1 MIKRGHN
8 TWEYL
13 QLCHAEKCWGGNMWS
28 TIVSYVPDWSIWIQ
42 AFLVFIIPIGITLSM
57 RWINAA
63 IKRGSFSRSKPSS
76 VSSKDISPAAKG
88 QGEGT
93 ETGHYAN
100 IKLTEKYSINLTSVK
115 ESFGLN
121 ADVHIREFIIR
132 GTNTRAAVIYTE
144 GLVDQD
150 LVDDHLI
157 TPLMFEGVPLLKQ
170 EGFLHPDNAHL
181 LSAYLQDQLLPVS
194 LVEETKSLQELAVGV
209 LFGKNALLVDGL
221 PGALL
226 IGAHKI
232 KTRGMNEPLSEG
244 LLRGPRIGFT
254 EQLSDN
260 TGILR
265 RYGSDQSLFIKKYEV
280 GSRIKKD
287 LAIAYIQD
295 IADPDLVAE
304 VCKRIE
310 EMDMDSMLE
319 SGYVEQLI
327 EDNTLSP
334 FQQVLNTERPDRVMG
349 ALLEGRVAILLD
361 GTPFVLI
368 VPVTFSMLLQ
378 SPEDYYERWIP
389 GTFLRVLRFMAAM
402 LALLAPALYISF
414 ISFHPGL
421 IPTKLVLT
429 IIETRTGVPFPS
441 IIEVLIMELSIEILR
456 EAGIR
461 LPKPIAPAMGIV
473 GGLIIGQAAVQAG
486 IISQFLVIVVAV
498 TAISS
503 FTIPVYSAGLTLR
516 ILRFAAMFS
525 AAVLGLF
532 GVVMFFLLV
541 CTHLARLS
549 SFGVPYVAPAVP
561 YHMNEWKDFVIRAPL
576 NMMRMRPKMTNP
588 IDDDRKK

>member
-1 MIKRGHN
+1 METGTQYFRIPVAN
-8 TWEYL
+8 NSD
-13 QLCHAEKCWGGNMWS
+13 KCWGENMWS
-28 TIVSYVPDWSIWIQ
+28 TIVSYIPKWPVWAQSL
-42 AFLVFIIPIGITLSM
+42 LVMIIPIGITLIT
-57 RWINAA
+57 RWINTS
-63 IKRGSFSRSKPSS
+63 IKRGSFTRSNKPS
-76 VSSKDISPAAKG
+76 VSPKDISPAAAG
-88 QGEGT
+88 VGSGT

-100 IKLTEKYSINLTSVK
+100 IKITGKYDTDLISIK
-115 ESFGLN
+115 ETFGKN
-121 ADVHIREFIIR
+121 ADVHLREFTIR
-132 GTNTRAAVIYTE
+132 GTNTRAAVMFTE
-144 GLVDQD
+144 GLTDMNLMD
-150 LVDDHLI
+150 EYLI
-157 TPLMFEGVPLLKQ
+157 KSLMLEGVPEQ
-170 EGFLHPDNAHL
+170 TQGEFVQYNNADFLA
-181 LSAYLQDQLLPVS
+181 AYLKDQLLPVS
-194 LVEETKSLQELAVGV
+194 QVQETQSLQELSIGV
-209 LFGKNALLVDGL
+209 LLGKNALLVDGL
-221 PGALL
+221 PGAML
-226 IGAHKI
+226 IGTAKG
-232 KTRGMNEPLSEG
+232 KTRGVDEPLSEG

-254 EQLSDN
+254 EELSDN

-265 RYGSDQSLFIKKYEV
+265 RHGSNQSLFIQKFEV
-280 GSRIKKD
+280 GTRVKKD

-295 IADPDLVAE
+295 IADPKLVVE
-304 VCKRIE
+304 VQKRIK
-310 EMDMDSMLE
+310 EMDMDDMLE

-327 EDNTLSP
+327 EDSTLSP
-334 FQQVLNTERPDRVMG
+334 FQQILNTERPDRVMG

-361 GTPFVLI
+361 GTPFVLV

-389 GTFLRVLRFMAAM
+389 GTFLRMLRFLSAM

-461 LPKPIAPAMGIV
+461 LPKPIGPAMGIV

-541 CTHLARLS
+541 CTHLSRLS

-561 YHMNEWKDFVIRAPL
+561 YHLGEWKDFFIRAPL
-576 NMMRMRPKMTNP
+576 NMMRKRPIMTNP
-588 IDDDRKK
+588 IDEDRKK

>member
-1 MIKRGHN
+1 
-8 TWEYL
+8 
-13 QLCHAEKCWGGNMWS
+13 MWS
-28 TIVSYVPDWSIWIQ
+28 TIVSYVPERSIWIQ
-42 AFLVFIIPIGITLSM
+42 ALLVLLIPIGITLTM
-57 RWINAA
+57 RWINAS
-63 IKRGSFSRSKPSS
+63 IKRGSFSRSKNSS
-76 VSSKDISPAAKG
+76 ISSRDISPAAAG
-88 QGEGT
+88 LGTGT

-100 IKLTEKYSINLTSVK
+100 IKLTGKYSTDLISVR
-115 ESFGLN
+115 ESFGQN

-132 GTNTRAAVIYTE
+132 GTNTRAAVMYTE
-144 GLVDQD
+144 GLVDLD
-150 LVDDHLI
+150 LIDDHLI
-157 TPLMFEGVPLLKQ
+157 TPLMLEGVPELKQ
-170 EGFLHPDNAHL
+170 EGFVHPDNAHL
-181 LSAYLQDQLLPVS
+181 LASYLKDQLLPVS
-194 LVEETKSLQELAVGV
+194 QIQETQSLQELALGV
-209 LFGKNALLVDGL
+209 LLGKNALLVDGM
-221 PGALL
+221 PGAML
-226 IGAHKI
+226 IGTSKG
-232 KTRGMNEPLSEG
+232 KSRGIDEPLSEG

-254 EQLSDN
+254 EELSDN

-265 RYGSDQSLFIKKYEV
+265 RYGSDQSLFIQKYEV

-295 IADPDLVAE
+295 IADPNLVAE
-304 VCKRIE
+304 VRKRIE
-310 EMDMDSMLE
+310 EMDMDIMLE

-327 EDNTLSP
+327 EDSTLSP
-334 FQQVLNTERPDRVMG
+334 FQQILNTERPDRVIA

-361 GTPFVLI
+361 GTPFVLV

-389 GTFLRVLRFMAAM
+389 GTFLRMLRFMSAM

-461 LPKPIAPAMGIV
+461 LPKPIGPAMGIV

-525 AAVLGLF
+525 AAVLGLY

-549 SFGVPYVAPAVP
+549 SFGVPYVSPAVP
-561 YHMNEWKDFVIRAPL
+561 YHMSDWKDFVIRAPL
-576 NMMRMRPKMTNP
+576 NMMRRRPEMTNP
-588 IDDDRKK
+588 VDQDRKK